1 MKFLIRLILPVLAGL
16 AINTSA
22 IAEGVDPAVEQTI
35 RIALQPLLAGGKI
48 DLIRPSEME
57 GLYEVIVGTN
67 LYYAS
72 KDGRYLLN
80 GSMLDLRSGR
90 NITEVKKSGLRMGVI
105 NSLGEDQMIIFAAD
119 KVTDTI
125 TVFTDLDC
133 PYCRL
138 MHSKMKGYNDRG
150 ITVRYLLYPRDV
162 VGSASYKKAV
172 SVWCSRDK
180 NQAFTDASNRKP
192 VASKDC
198 ENPVSSYMSLGKQ
211 MGVSGTPTIFLETGD
226 RLPGYVPPAELASR
240 LQQFKKPVPATT
252 TSSTE
257 EDES

>member
-1 MKFLIRLILPVLAGL
+1 MKYLKQLILPVLLVGL
-16 AINTSA
+16 TIVDAA
-22 IAEGVDPAVEQTI
+22 VAEEADQTVEQTI
-35 RIALQPLLAGGKI
+35 RKALQPLLAGGKI
-48 DLIRPSEME
+48 DLIRPSEMA
-57 GLYEVIVGTN
+57 GLYEVVVGTN

-90 NITEVKKSGLRMGVI
+90 NITEIKKSGLRMGVI
-105 NSLGEDQMIIFAAD
+105 NSLGEDQMIIFAAE
-119 KVTDTI
+119 KVKHTV

-138 MHSKMKGYNDRG
+138 MHSKIKGYNDRG

-172 SVWCSRDK
+172 SVWCSKDRI
-180 NQAFTDASNRKP
+180 QVFTDVMEKKP
-192 VASKDC
+192 VAGQTC

-211 MGVSGTPTIFLETGD
+211 MGITGTPTIFLETGD
-226 RLPGYVPPAELASR
+226 RIPGYVPPIELANR
-240 LQQFKKPVPATT
+240 LDQHLKTEATPT
-252 TSSTE
+252 TSE
-257 EDES
+257 EE